1 MKDKIFQSQICVCAA
16 STNLI
21 CAKGSAEMREIMGF
35 TMIVLLVYFIL
46 FLTDIVA
53 FIYGAKKKK
62 WILFILITVIM
73 VLGIVTLGYLW
84 VTSPM

>member
-1 MKDKIFQSQICVCAA
+1 
-16 STNLI
+16 
-21 CAKGSAEMREIMGF
+21 MGF
-35 TMIVLLVYFIL
+35 TMIILQIYLIL
-46 FLTDIVA
+46 FLSDMVA
-53 FIYGAKKKK
+53 FIYGLKKKR

>member
-1 MKDKIFQSQICVCAA
+1 MNLMYLFSFVYVIIFLRNW
-16 STNLI
+16 NLQRR
-21 CAKGSAEMREIMGF
+21 SIMGF
-35 TMIVLLVYFIL
+35 TMILLLVYLIL
-46 FLTDIVA
+46 FLIDISA
-53 FIYGAKKKK
+53 FIYGLKKKK

>member
-1 MKDKIFQSQICVCAA
+1 
-16 STNLI
+16 
-21 CAKGSAEMREIMGF
+21 MGF
-35 TMIVLLVYFIL
+35 TMILLLVYLIL
-46 FLTDIVA
+46 FLIDISA
-53 FIYGAKKKK
+53 FIYGLKKKK

>member
-1 MKDKIFQSQICVCAA
+1 
-16 STNLI
+16 
-21 CAKGSAEMREIMGF
+21 MGF
-35 TMIVLLVYFIL
+35 TMILLLVYLIL
-46 FLTDIVA
+46 SLIDIVA
-53 FIYGAKKKK
+53 FIYGSKKKK

>member
-21 CAKGSAEMREIMGF
+21 CAKDSAEMRDIMGF
-35 TMIVLLVYFIL
+35 TMIVLLVYLML
-46 FLTDIVA
+46 FLIDIVA
-53 FIYGAKKKK
+53 FIYGSIEKK

>member
-1 MKDKIFQSQICVCAA
+1 
-16 STNLI
+16 
-21 CAKGSAEMREIMGF
+21 MGF

-46 FLTDIVA
+46 FLIDIAA
-53 FIYGAKKKK
+53 FIYGLKREK
-62 WILFILITVIM
+62 WISFILITVIM

>member
-1 MKDKIFQSQICVCAA
+1 
-16 STNLI
+16 
-21 CAKGSAEMREIMGF
+21 MGF
-35 TMIVLLVYFIL
+35 TMIVLLIYLML
-46 FLTDIVA
+46 FLIDVVA
-53 FIYGAKKKK
+53 FIYGLIEKK